1 MRFCFGSP
9 VRPLAAF
16 RATFGKSAKDPAVFV
31 ATLQKTI
38 EASSWPSTAFSVEYL
53 PVEV

>member
-9 VRPLAAF
+9 VRP